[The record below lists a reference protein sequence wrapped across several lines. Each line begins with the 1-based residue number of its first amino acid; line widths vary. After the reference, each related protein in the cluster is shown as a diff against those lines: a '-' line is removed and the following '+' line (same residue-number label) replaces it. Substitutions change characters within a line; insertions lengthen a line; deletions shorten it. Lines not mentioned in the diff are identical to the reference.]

1 MRATS
6 RPFGFTL
13 IEVLVALA
21 IVAITLAAG
30 VKASGALGSSAARLQ
45 QMTAAQWC
53 AENQLTDLRLTRQF
67 PGIGS
72 SDFGC
77 DQLGQHFAGRL
88 DVQGTPNPNFVRVD
102 AVVSDDQGQRLL
114 QLSTVLGRN

>member
-1 MRATS
+1 MRSASTQS
-6 RPFGFTL
+6 GFTL

-21 IVAITLAAG
+21 VVAITLAAG
-30 VKASGALGSSAARLQ
+30 VKASGALGQSADRLQ

-72 SDFGC
+72 SDFSC
-77 DQLGQHFAGRL
+77 DQLGRHFAGRL

-102 AVVSDDQGQRLL
+102 AVVSDDHGQRLL
-114 QLSTVLGRN
+114 QISTVLGRN